1 MKNRFLFLATIF
13 ILLLFSG
20 CKNSKTL
27 PVLIE
32 FQPPQIVDYDN
43 YLTDSSLLVMFVDS
57 TKIYL
62 KRNRVPSFLLNE
74 CLDIEYDQF
83 SIANKYV
90 SIRYTLFQNLNL
102 KEIKKLLKLSKKYD
116 LIKECSK
123 ESSFLF
129 YHVDNN
135 SFQFKNSE
143 KSTLQLLKE
152 RFLELE
158 KR

>member
-1 MKNRFLFLATIF
+1 MFLATIF

>member
-1 MKNRFLFLATIF
+1 MFLATIF
-13 ILLLFSG
+13 ILFLFSS
-20 CKNSKTL
+20 CKNSKAL
-27 PVLIE
+27 PEIIE
-32 FQPPQIVDYDN
+32 LQTPQIVDYDT
-43 YLTDSSLLVMFVDS
+43 YPSDSSLLVMFVDS

-74 CLDIEYDQF
+74 CLDIKYDKF

-90 SIRYTLFQNLNL
+90 SIRYALFQNLNL
-102 KEIKKLLKLSKKYD
+102 NEIKKLLKLSKKYD
-116 LIKECSK
+116 LTKECFK
-123 ESSFLF
+123 KSSFLS
-129 YHVDNN
+129 YHVDNS